1 MRLYLVQHGTA
12 VPKDE
17 HPERPLSETGRK
29 DVARMASFLA
39 RGRLNV
45 ARVLH
50 SGKLRAQETAL
61 ILAETLGPG
70 RVIEQS
76 LYPIAPN
83 DPTDSL
89 FTAIEAWP
97 EEDST
102 GNVMIVG
109 HLPYMSRL
117 VSRLVCGN
125 EEEAVVHFRP
135 GTVVALERGDNGDGW
150 VVAWAARPELL
161 GG

>member
-29 DVARMASFLA
+29 DVARLASFLA
-39 RGRLNV
+39 RSRISV

-70 RVIEQS
+70 RITEQS

-83 DPTDSL
+83 DPTDAL
-89 FTAIEAWP
+89 FEAIEAWP
-97 EEDST
+97 EEGAIGD
-102 GNVMIVG
+102 VMVVG

-117 VSRLVCGN
+117 VSRLVCGD
-125 EEEAVVHFRP
+125 EDETVLHFQP

-150 VVAWAARPELL
+150 IVAWAVRPELM

>member
-1 MRLYLVQHGTA
+1 MRVYLVQHGTA

-39 RGRLNV
+39 RSRLRV

-50 SGKLRAQETAL
+50 SGKLRAQETAM

-70 RVIEQS
+70 RVTEQC

-83 DPTDSL
+83 DATETL
-89 FTAIEAWP
+89 FQAIEAWP
-97 EEDST
+97 EEDAN
-102 GNVMIVG
+102 GDVMIVG
-109 HLPYMSRL
+109 HLPFMGRL
-117 VSRLVCGN
+117 ASRLVCGDDD
-125 EEEAVVHFRP
+125 ETVVHFLP

-150 VVAWAARPELL
+150 IVAWAVRPELM

>member
-29 DVARMASFLA
+29 DVARMASLLA
-39 RGRLNV
+39 RGRLSV

-50 SGKLRAQETAL
+50 SGKLRAQETAF

-70 RVIEQS
+70 RVIEQC
-76 LYPIAPN
+76 LHPIAPN
-83 DPTDSL
+83 DSTDTL
-89 FTAIEAWP
+89 FEAVEAWP
-97 EEDST
+97 EEGSAGD
-102 GNVMIVG
+102 VMIVG

-117 VSRLVCGN
+117 VSRLVCGD
-125 EEEAVVHFRP
+125 EDETVVHFLP

-150 VVAWAARPELL
+150 VVAWAVRPELM

>member
-1 MRLYLVQHGTA
+1 
-12 VPKDE
+12 
-17 HPERPLSETGRK
+17 LSETGRK
-29 DVARMASFLA
+29 DVARMTSFLA
-39 RGRLNV
+39 RSRIRV

-61 ILAETLGPG
+61 ILADTLGPG
-70 RVIEQS
+70 RIIEQS

-83 DPTDSL
+83 DPTDAL
-89 FTAIEAWP
+89 YEAIEAWP
-97 EEDST
+97 EEGST
-102 GNVMIVG
+102 GDVMVVG

-117 VSRLVCGN
+117 VSRLICGA
-125 EEEAVVHFRP
+125 EEETVVHFLP

-150 VVAWAARPELL
+150 IVAWAVRPELM